1 MIFGVIDV
9 WRDYQPIVGKLIGI
23 YYLLNH
29 LNQTNKKKPCCPKGD
44 ECFCEDTL

>member
-1 MIFGVIDV
+1 MV

-29 LNQTNKKKPCCPKGD
+29 SNQTKKKSLVAQKVMNVSV
-44 ECFCEDTL
+44 